1 MYAPR
6 VFVSMIG
13 ALTVFAVVT
22 YFLNGSLT
30 STLIQT
36 AICAVLIQIGYF
48 LAVVFLIWRK
58 ARERGK
64 KRLKCCNRPM
74 TTSRAAIA
82 TAWTGPVTSIV
93 DRTAGQACLAILQKN
108 RL

>member
-64 KRLKCCNRPM
+64 KQAEVLQSANDDKPGSNNHRLDRPGHFNR
-74 TTSRAAIA
+74 
-82 TAWTGPVTSIV
+82 
-93 DRTAGQACLAILQKN
+93 
-108 RL
+108 

>member
-58 ARERGK
+58 AREHGK
-64 KRLKCCNRPM
+64 KAAEVLQSANDDKPGDKSHRLNRP
-74 TTSRAAIA
+74 
-82 TAWTGPVTSIV
+82 GHF
-93 DRTAGQACLAILQKN
+93 N
-108 RL
+108 R

>member
-58 ARERGK
+58 RASAEKAAEVLQSANDDKPGSNSH
-64 KRLKCCNRPM
+64 RLDRPGHFNR
-74 TTSRAAIA
+74 
-82 TAWTGPVTSIV
+82 
-93 DRTAGQACLAILQKN
+93 
-108 RL
+108 

>member
-64 KRLKCCNRPM
+64 KQAEVLQSANDDKPGSNSHRLDRPGHFNR
-74 TTSRAAIA
+74 
-82 TAWTGPVTSIV
+82 
-93 DRTAGQACLAILQKN
+93 
-108 RL
+108 

>member
-36 AICAVLIQIGYF
+36 AICAILIQIGYF

-64 KRLKCCNRPM
+64 KTAEVLQSANDDKPGSNTRHLNRP
-74 TTSRAAIA
+74 
-82 TAWTGPVTSIV
+82 GHF
-93 DRTAGQACLAILQKN
+93 N
-108 RL
+108 R